1 MKQTSSHTSSFKGGR
16 KERDHLEILDRS
28 EEPSKVEPIEKIQEE
43 DDEAYLPYEIENELD
58 MNIEKYSEEVKDEL
72 RYLLIDLLKYPSTKQ
87 AVRHRSSNRM
97 GSNDLKNIKNKLTGQ
112 SNYTSGSFYEDRC

>member
-1 MKQTSSHTSSFKGGR
+1 MKQTSSHTTSFKGGR

-58 MNIEKYSEEVKDEL
+58 MNIEKYS
-72 RYLLIDLLKYPSTKQ
+72 
-87 AVRHRSSNRM
+87 
-97 GSNDLKNIKNKLTGQ
+97 
-112 SNYTSGSFYEDRC
+112 